1 MVEKRVILATAG
13 SGKTYHIAN
22 SLHLNQRNL
31 ILTFTNQ
38 NVKNIEEELK
48 KRVKDDVSK
57 TTVMTFSKFLYRW
70 LIRPFEPNFTF
81 SDSPVA
87 SEGVDIPSTPLEP
100 MDSEGNRNWGYITD
114 DKLYHYLNKKNKCYY
129 SSRMSKLFIKQGS
142 GLHKKAFQRLK
153 IFFDYVYIDEVQ
165 DFRGNDFEIIKKLLN
180 LKGLSVIAVGDFYQ
194 HSVSKSNFK
203 AKKPF
208 KKGKQDVT
216 EEMYLASF
224 NKTVF
229 IDKETLIKSRR
240 VPEEMCEFIREKLN
254 IDIHS
259 SSHERGEIR
268 IVNEIQTLN
277 SVLHDDNV
285 VKLVEKKYEAHS
297 FSPLNTWSYCK
308 GDTYENACIIL
319 TGSFSDIVKDG
330 FSFPQKVSQA
340 QINKLYVALTRA
352 TNINYIVPKKVYDIW
367 KTSTYEKAVIKR

>member
-22 SLHLNQRNL
+22 SLNLNQRNL

-48 KRVKDDVSK
+48 KRVKDGVSK
-57 TTVMTFSKFLYRW
+57 ITVMTFSKFLYRW

-81 SDSPVA
+81 ADSPVA
-87 SEGVDIPSTPLEP
+87 SEGVDIYSTPLEP
-100 MDSEGNRNWGYITD
+100 TDSEGNRNWRYITD
-114 DKLYHYLNKKNKCYY
+114 NKLHHYLNKKNKCYY

-142 GLHKKAFQRLK
+142 VLHKKALQRIK
-153 IFFDYVYIDEVQ
+153 VFFDYIYIDEVQ

-194 HSVSKSNFK
+194 HSVSKSNFRE
-203 AKKPF
+203 KKPF

-216 EEMYLASF
+216 EEMYLANFKRSML
-224 NKTVF
+224 

-254 IDIHS
+254 IEIHS
-259 SSHERGEIR
+259 SSQEQGEIR
-268 IVNEIQTLN
+268 IIKEIETLN
-277 SVLHDDNV
+277 SILQDNNV
-285 VKLVEKKYEAHS
+285 TKLVEKKYETHS

-308 GDTYENACIIL
+308 GDTYENVCIIL
-319 TGSFSDIVKDG
+319 TGSFSDIIKDG
-330 FSFPQKVSQA
+330 FSFPKKVSQV

-352 TNINYIVPKKVYDIW
+352 TNINYLVPKKVYDTW
-367 KTSTYEKAVIKR
+367 KSSTFNRES

>member
-48 KRVKDDVSK
+48 KRVKDGVSK

-81 SDSPVA
+81 ADSPVA
-87 SEGVDIPSTPLEP
+87 SEGVDIFSTPFEP
-100 MDSEGNRNWGYITD
+100 TDSEGNRNWRYITD
-114 DKLYHYLNKKNKCYY
+114 NKLHHYLNKRNKCYY
-129 SSRMSKLFIKQGS
+129 SSRMSKLFIKQGAV
-142 GLHKKAFQRLK
+142 LHKKALQRLK
-153 IFFDYVYIDEVQ
+153 VFFDYIYIDEVQ
-165 DFRGNDFEIIKKLLN
+165 DFRGNDFEIVKKLLN

-194 HSVSKSNFK
+194 HSVSKSNFRE
-203 AKKPF
+203 KKPF

-224 NKTVF
+224 NKTII
-229 IDKETLIKSRR
+229 IDKNTLIKSRR
-240 VPEEMCEFIREKLN
+240 VPEEMCGFIREKLN
-254 IDIHS
+254 IDIYS
-259 SSHERGEIR
+259 SSPERGEIR
-268 IVNEIQTLN
+268 IVNEIETLN
-277 SVLHDDNV
+277 SVLQDDNV
-285 VKLVEKKYEAHS
+285 MKLVEKKYEAHS

-308 GDTYENACIIL
+308 GDTYENTCIIL
-319 TGSFSDIVKDG
+319 TGSFSDVVKDG
-330 FSFPQKVSQA
+330 FSFPKKVSQA

-352 TNINYIVPKKVYDIW
+352 TNINYIVPKKVYDSW
-367 KTSTYEKAVIKR
+367 KTSAYEKTGIKR

>member
-1 MVEKRVILATAG
+1 MVAKRLILATAG

-22 SLHLNQRNL
+22 SLKLSQRNL

-38 NVKNIEEELK
+38 NVKNIELELE
-48 KRVKDDVSK
+48 KRVKEGASK
-57 TTVMTFSKFLYRW
+57 TAVMTFSKFLYQW

-81 SDSPVA
+81 SNSPMI
-87 SEGVDIPSTPLEP
+87 SEGVDIYSTPLES

-129 SSRMSKLFIKQGS
+129 SSRMSKLFIKQGA

-153 IFFDYVYIDEVQ
+153 MFFDYIYIDEVQ
-165 DFRGNDFEIIKKLLN
+165 DFRGNDYEIIKKLLS

-194 HSVSKSNFK
+194 HSVSRSNFK

-208 KKGKQDVT
+208 KKGKQDIT
-216 EEMYLASF
+216 EEMYLANF
-224 NKTVF
+224 NKTVI

-240 VPEEMCEFIREKLN
+240 VPEEMCKFIRKKLN

-259 SSHERGEIR
+259 CSQEHGKIH
-268 IVNEIQTLN
+268 IINEIEILN
-277 SVLHDDNV
+277 SVLKDENV
-285 VKLVEKKYEAHS
+285 VKLVEKRYGAHS
-297 FSPLNTWSYCK
+297 FTPLNTWSYCK
-308 GDTYENACIIL
+308 GDTYENSCIIL
-319 TGSFSDIVKDG
+319 TESFSGIVEDG
-330 FSFPQKVSQA
+330 FSFSLKVSQA

-352 TNINYIVPKKVYDIW
+352 TNINYIVPKKVYDSW
-367 KTSTYEKAVIKR
+367 KASIQNKISNK